1 MHCRESQAK
10 DNILSLN
17 SDASNCCTSIKFKLW
32 PVVENRSYSKQSC
45 KLKMNTFFE
54 EKHIKNKRGQDV
66 AILAKQVNEDYIN
79 HTSILLHGVKRR
91 L

>member
-1 MHCRESQAK
+1 
-10 DNILSLN
+10 
-17 SDASNCCTSIKFKLW
+17 
-32 PVVENRSYSKQSC
+32 
-45 KLKMNTFFE
+45 MNTFFE